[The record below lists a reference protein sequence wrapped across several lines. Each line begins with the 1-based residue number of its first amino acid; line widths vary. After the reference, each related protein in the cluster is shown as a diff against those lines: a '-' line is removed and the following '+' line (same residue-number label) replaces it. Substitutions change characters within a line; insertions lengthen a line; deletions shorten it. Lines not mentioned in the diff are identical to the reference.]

1 MTFKAGASK
10 HIANKSGRNRFQL
23 MSTVIPAGI
32 AKLPQYTGGLKST
45 EMAEIVVAEATGR
58 CPEIETQTY

>member
-10 HIANKSGRNRFQL
+10 HIENKSSRNWSQL
-23 MSTVIPAGI
+23 MSTVILAGI
-32 AKLPQYTGGLKST
+32 AKLPQYTRGLKST

>member
-1 MTFKAGASK
+1 
-10 HIANKSGRNRFQL
+10 
-23 MSTVIPAGI
+23 MSTVILAGI
-32 AKLPQYTGGLKST
+32 AKLPQYTRGSKST